1 MNSTLG
7 PRPSIDSVSRDSPSR
22 AGRRTPLERK
32 TSVQGGEKPVPATVS
47 TTAVAI
53 DSAAAN
59 TSPSSAQPA
68 EPIIQRPAPAA
79 VIDPPP
85 RCGTAFSEAQT
96 LVRENST
103 MSRSSIAKLPLSPD
117 PNQHGEAAVPIRS
130 IFPEYNPALPLAQQ
144 NYYPTQTSPTRIPP
158 EAISRRLY
166 SPTSDSHPASPRNGN
181 NPQSPPL
188 HSPRSANT
196 ANTTTTSTRKWP
208 PTRTNEAAHPSAPP
222 EFSSTEQLREYWKV
236 ANGWKASASEGRVY
250 TFKVSCERD
259 APVYTLASKSQQP
272 FYRLKLDPT
281 STSAYVSMARFDPTK
296 VYKPPVPPK
305 DGAGGSSESVN
316 MSGSKETAAKGWQE
330 VLATTLEGSERRHA
344 PNDGLVAMLFPSVA
358 AKVAIDT
365 QYTNAA
371 ANATAERECA
381 RLVWDDDSNSHFLV
395 HPALA
400 MPFCVTVERNPT
412 WSRTEY
418 TLEHIESPQHLAR
431 LTKDGTGTGWLEIDT
446 GIASKIDS
454 VYLADVA
461 VAALVLVAHADGEF
475 NRVEVFEPPPS
486 IRSGRNSRQDR
497 SSSRISRLSSRIG
510 TGEKKKIGKSRLEEF
525 EIDLESQT
533 SDLKK
538 HSSKDKDGV
547 PGCARITISV
557 LGALFKCFIWLA
569 TVAFKTL
576 TGLIGLFA
584 KCVTS
589 EKL

>member
-1 MNSTLG
+1 M
-7 PRPSIDSVSRDSPSR
+7 
-22 AGRRTPLERK
+22 
-32 TSVQGGEKPVPATVS
+32 
-47 TTAVAI
+47 
-53 DSAAAN
+53 
-59 TSPSSAQPA
+59 
-68 EPIIQRPAPAA
+68 
-79 VIDPPP
+79 
-85 RCGTAFSEAQT
+85 
-96 LVRENST
+96 
-103 MSRSSIAKLPLSPD
+103 
-117 PNQHGEAAVPIRS
+117 
-130 IFPEYNPALPLAQQ
+130 
-144 NYYPTQTSPTRIPP
+144 
-158 EAISRRLY
+158 
-166 SPTSDSHPASPRNGN
+166 
-181 NPQSPPL
+181 
-188 HSPRSANT
+188 
-196 ANTTTTSTRKWP
+196 
-208 PTRTNEAAHPSAPP
+208 
-222 EFSSTEQLREYWKV
+222 
-236 ANGWKASASEGRVY
+236 
-250 TFKVSCERD
+250 FKVSCERD

-281 STSAYVSMARFDPTK
+281 STSAYVRMARFDPTK

-305 DGAGGSSESVN
+305 DGGASGSTDSVN
-316 MSGSKETAAKGWQE
+316 MSASKETAAKGWQE

-358 AKVAIDT
+358 AKVAMDT
-365 QYTNAA
+365 EYTNPA

-381 RLVWDDDSNSHFLV
+381 RLVWDDDSGSHFLV

-461 VAALVLVAHADGEF
+461 VTALMLVAHADGEF
-475 NRVEVFEPPPS
+475 NRVEVFEPPPG
-486 IRSGRNSRQDR
+486 SGRNSRQER

-525 EIDLESQT
+525 EIDLESQA

-547 PGCARITISV
+547 PSCARMIITV
-557 LGALFKCFIWLA
+557 LGALFKCFIWCA
-569 TVAFKTL
+569 TIAFRAL

-584 KCVTS
+584 KCITS

>member
-1 MNSTLG
+1 MNNTPG
-7 PRPSIDSVSRDSPSR
+7 PRPSIDSISRDLPPK
-22 AGRRTPLERK
+22 AGRRTPSEAK
-32 TSVQGGEKPVPATVS
+32 TSTQNGSKKTVPAS
-47 TTAVAI
+47 GPATAVAI

-59 TSPSSAQPA
+59 TSPSIATPP

-103 MSRSSIAKLPLSPD
+103 VSRNSIAKLPISPD
-117 PNQHGEAAVPIRS
+117 PNQHGEAAAPIRS

-144 NYYPTQTSPTRIPP
+144 NYYPTQTSPTGIPR

-166 SPTSDSHPASPRNGN
+166 SPTSDSHPTSPRNGN

-188 HSPRSANT
+188 HSPRSTNTTNT
-196 ANTTTTSTRKWP
+196 AATGTRKWP
-208 PTRTNEAAHPSAPP
+208 PARTNEPAHPSAPP
-222 EFSSTEQLREYWKV
+222 EISSTEQLREYWKV
-236 ANGWKASASEGRVY
+236 ANGWKAAASEGRVY

-259 APVYTLASKSQQP
+259 APVYTLASKTQQP

-281 STSAYVSMARFDPTK
+281 STSAYVRMARFDPTK

-305 DGAGGSSESVN
+305 DGAGGSSESLS
-316 MSGSKETAAKGWQE
+316 MSGSKETSAKGWQE

-358 AKVAIDT
+358 AKVAMDT
-365 QYTNAA
+365 QYTNPA

-381 RLVWDDDSNSHFLV
+381 RLVWDDDSGLHFLV

-475 NRVEVFEPPPS
+475 NRVEVFEPPPE
-486 IRSGRNSRQDR
+486 SGRSSRHER

-525 EIDLESQT
+525 EIDLESQA

-547 PGCARITISV
+547 PSCARIIISV
-557 LGALFKCFIWLA
+557 LGALFKCFIWCA
-569 TVAFKTL
+569 TVAFKAL

>member
-1 MNSTLG
+1 M
-7 PRPSIDSVSRDSPSR
+7 DAVSRDSPSR
-22 AGRRTPLERK
+22 AGRRTPLEGKPSSLDGRQPA
-32 TSVQGGEKPVPATVS
+32 SVIDPAAT
-47 TTAVAI
+47 VAI

-59 TSPSSAQPA
+59 TSPSSVRPA
-68 EPIIQRPAPAA
+68 EPIIQRPTPAA
-79 VIDPPP
+79 VIEPPP

-103 MSRSSIAKLPLSPD
+103 VSRNSIAKLPFSQN
-117 PNQHGEAAVPIRS
+117 PNQHGDAAAPMRS
-130 IFPEYNPALPLAQQ
+130 IFPEYNPALPLSQQ

-166 SPTSDSHPASPRNGN
+166 SPTSLTADSHPTSPHNGN

-188 HSPRSANT
+188 RSPRSTTT
-196 ANTTTTSTRKWP
+196 ANTVATGTRKWP
-208 PTRTNEAAHPSAPP
+208 PARTNEPAHPSGPP
-222 EFSSTEQLREYWKV
+222 EISSTEILREYWKV
-236 ANGWKASASEGRVY
+236 ANGWKAAPSEGRVY

-281 STSAYVSMARFDPTK
+281 STSAYVQLARFDPTK

-305 DGAGGSSESVN
+305 DGAGGSSDSVN
-316 MSGSKETAAKGWQE
+316 VSGSKETAAKGWQE
-330 VLATTLEGSERRHA
+330 VLATTLEGNERRHA

-358 AKVAIDT
+358 AKVAMDT
-365 QYTNAA
+365 QYTNVA

-381 RLVWDDDSNSHFLV
+381 RLVWDDDSGNHFLV

-400 MPFCVTVERNPT
+400 MPFCVTIERNPT

-418 TLEHIESPQHLAR
+418 TLEHIESPRHLAR

-446 GIASKIDS
+446 GIASQIDS
-454 VYLADVA
+454 VYLVDVV

-475 NRVEVFEPPPS
+475 NRIEVFEPPPS
-486 IRSGRNSRQDR
+486 IGSGRNSRHER
-497 SSSRISRLSSRIG
+497 SASRISRLSSRIG
-510 TGEKKKIGKSRLEEF
+510 TGEKKKTGKSRLEEF

-547 PGCARITISV
+547 PGFARVLIAV
-557 LGALFKCFIWLA
+557 LGALFKCLIWSA
-569 TVAFKTL
+569 TVAFKAL
-576 TGLIGLFA
+576 TGMIGLVA